1 MHTIIAAQELT
12 VAVTVP
18 MLHLQVL
25 DKETLQ
31 AQDASYLLH
40 NDELT
45 DDELLFTAHAELLR
59 AQSRGLRVL
68 GSSTAAVADEVVL
81 GVAA

>member
-1 MHTIIAAQELT
+1 MNTIIAAQET
-12 VAVTVP
+12 SSPITVP

-25 DKETLQ
+25 NEEMLQ
-31 AQDASYLLH
+31 AQDASSRLH

-45 DDELLFTAHAELLR
+45 DDELLLTAHAELLY
-59 AQSRGLRVL
+59 AQSIGLRVL
-68 GSSTAAVADEVVL
+68 GSSAPVTRDEVVL